1 MEILIEEATINDID
15 KIIKLKQ
22 EVWDKLENKDWY
34 IIDSINQEWLKKRLE
49 NSGIIIKAVDK
60 NKIVGFL
67 IINNSLKKEKDII
80 KKVNLEEQTDICIE
94 LSNGAVDSAYR
105 GNHLYI
111 KMIQKAEKIIKS
123 RYHKKYIL
131 ATVHPDNIA
140 SLNSILKIGYEVKCR
155 TKMYGD
161 LDRYIVIKELNG

>member
-1 MEILIEEATINDID
+1 MEILIEEATVNDID

-80 KKVNLEEQTDICIE
+80 KK
-94 LSNGAVDSAYR
+94 S
-105 GNHLYI
+105 
-111 KMIQKAEKIIKS
+111 KS
-123 RYHKKYIL
+123 GGTNRYMH
-131 ATVHPDNIA
+131 
-140 SLNSILKIGYEVKCR
+140 R
-155 TKMYGD
+155 TF
-161 LDRYIVIKELNG
+161 